1 MNEVSAVRYDGN
13 SSASQTVGLSF
24 LSDGTALVKGDGI
37 SLSYAKQDVIITS
50 QIGGVHA
57 RVKFS
62 DNSVCEISDHRALEA
77 ILPNVYKRGQIHQW
91 ENSIK
96 YAFAAL
102 AITIAIIWGGI
113 EFVLPVAAK
122 NVAEKIPLE
131 WETAMGEQTLAG
143 FEKISLFEP
152 SKLTQQRQQA
162 LREKFN
168 TALSNAGV
176 EPLPKILFR
185 YSKPLEVNAL
195 ALPSGIIVFT
205 DDMVNFAED
214 DRELIGILGHEY
226 GHVQYRHIMR
236 HVLQNSAL
244 ALFIIMITGDVG
256 SLSALASAM
265 PLLLTQAKYSR
276 QFEIEADAA
285 SVIFLQKQNIDR
297 RYLSSILKRLGEQYE
312 EGESTGYLDSHP
324 ATAERIQALE
334 GG

>member
-1 MNEVSAVRYDGN
+1 MNKISAVRYDG
-13 SSASQTVGLSF
+13 SSSISQTVSLSF
-24 LSDGTALVKGDGI
+24 LPDGTAQVNGEGI
-37 SLSYAKQDVIITS
+37 FLSYAKEDVTITP
-50 QIGGVHA
+50 QIGGIHA

-62 DNSVCEISDHRALEA
+62 DNSVCEISDHQALEE
-77 ILPNVYKRGQIHQW
+77 ILPDMYKRGRIHKW
-91 ENSIK
+91 ESSLK

-102 AITIAIIWGGI
+102 VVTISIIWGGI
-113 EFVLPVAAK
+113 EFVLPAAAK

-143 FEKISLFEP
+143 FEKVGLFEP
-152 SKLTQQRQQA
+152 STLSEQRQQQ

-205 DDMVNFAED
+205 DDMVEFAED

-226 GHVQYRHIMR
+226 GHVQHRHVMR

-244 ALFIIMITGDVG
+244 ALFLIMITGDVG
-256 SLSALASAM
+256 SLSTLASAM

-285 SVIFLQKQNIDR
+285 SVNFLQKQNIDSR
-297 RYLSSILKRLGEQYE
+297 FLSSILKRLGEQYGD
-312 EGESTGYLDSHP
+312 GESTGYLDSHP
-324 ATAERIQALE
+324 ATAERIQALS
-334 GG
+334 GS